1 MIGASMSNDAASHN
15 PVPDRVVTPSYLAP
29 LPLSSL
35 PLSRH
40 GLDRDYLSRSAPDL
54 FESLRLDPRMRQLV
68 LWKGKA
74 LLNQAGALDL
84 LPHDTEFDIMMSLYL
99 GRSLQPDSLGDP
111 VVAVIVDDETAVTL
125 APGGSTSPGSAP
137 WQSRWGDLR
146 ALGNTFNDRDAG
158 LFTAALALANWH
170 DSHQFSPRTGAATV
184 IGQGG
189 WVRTDP
195 ESGREVFPRTDPAII
210 VGIVDA
216 EDRLLLGHNAMWPPN
231 RYSLLAGFVEPGESL
246 ESAVVREVFEESGI
260 RIIDPV
266 YLGSQPWPF
275 PASLMLGFM
284 ARVDPQVESTL
295 TPDGAEI
302 LDLRW
307 FSRDELTASLDDIGL
322 PGHTSIARAII
333 EHWYGGPI
341 ADRREW

>member
-1 MIGASMSNDAASHN
+1 MIGASMSTDAASQN
-15 PVPDRVVTPSYLAP
+15 PATQSGASPSYLSP
-29 LPLSSL
+29 LPVSAL

-40 GLDRDYLSRSAPDL
+40 GLDRDYLSRTDPDL
-54 FESLRLDPRMRQLV
+54 FDSLRHDPRMRQLV

-74 LLNQAGALDL
+74 LLDSGGALDL
-84 LPHDTEFDIMMSLYL
+84 LPHDAELDSELRLYL
-99 GRSLQPDSLGDP
+99 GRSVGSDSPGDP
-111 VVAVIVDDETAVTL
+111 VVAVIVSDDTATHI
-125 APGGSTSPGSAP
+125 APPESD
-137 WQSRWGDLR
+137 RWGDLR
-146 ALGNTFNDRDAG
+146 ALGSTFSDRDAG

-170 DSHQFSPRTGAATV
+170 DSHRFSPRTGMATV
-184 IGQGG
+184 AGQAG
-189 WVRTDP
+189 WVRTDT

-216 EDRLLLGHNAMWPPN
+216 EDRLLLGHNAMWPAN
-231 RYSLLAGFVEPGESL
+231 RFSLLAGFVEPGESL
-246 ESAVVREVFEESGI
+246 ESAVLREVFEESGI
-260 RIIDPV
+260 RIVDPV

-284 ARVDPQVESTL
+284 ARVDPRVRSTL
-295 TPDGAEI
+295 TPDGTEI

-307 FSRDELTASLDDIGL
+307 FSRHELTTSLDDIGL

-341 ADRREW
+341 ADRRQW